1 MGIKLKD
8 KIVLQGCKERYCE
21 YGPCYRSLCWIYILD
36 ESYLTRL
43 SGLMDSKAGSRAG
56 DLRSFPRRG
65 DLSILILWT
74 LCQKAMVAEAEC
86 LFLLFGG
93 LRMCYLLAGRLR
105 WHEAKS
111 YLGPTEIWPNMF
123 GDCNNCL

>member
-1 MGIKLKD
+1 MFSYDWANGGSVDIFFRHGMVSGLWGKLVLFQGMGIKLKD

-65 DLSILILWT
+65 DLSILIL
-74 LCQKAMVAEAEC
+74 
-86 LFLLFGG
+86 
-93 LRMCYLLAGRLR
+93 
-105 WHEAKS
+105 
-111 YLGPTEIWPNMF
+111 
-123 GDCNNCL
+123 